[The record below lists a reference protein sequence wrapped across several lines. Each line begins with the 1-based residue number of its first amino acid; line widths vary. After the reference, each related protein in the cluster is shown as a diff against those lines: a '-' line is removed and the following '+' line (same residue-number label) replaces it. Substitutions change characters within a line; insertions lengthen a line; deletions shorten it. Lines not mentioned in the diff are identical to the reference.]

1 GGSFLVR
8 PQDDLERLLASG
20 YGADVALVRIMPG
33 LRAVASAL
41 NDNNLCRARI
51 AAVHLRVPPL
61 PDALAR
67 LDMQLEDVSLTLERI
82 QKTTAAGNWD
92 PAKHPRA
99 GTAPN
104 PGWFAPTDGG
114 DAGIQPTFVSDK
126 TDDDGR
132 LHLPPAERNDEI
144 GDLLEWI
151 ANSKPEDVPAIERE
165 IHRIFYEKNDAL
177 GGSIMQR
184 ALADAVQHSDP
195 ASREKLL
202 EGYEPITHRDPQIAG
217 EISDDITGAALLRV
231 PEILPALRSILPGAR
246 TAETAEEAAGAATT
260 AEAVERARSEF
271 WKLGWSARGFAIHE
285 AMGGNLPWWFK
296 GIDDFTEGVAT
307 SFKTIDL
314 DAATYQSP
322 QNLTST
328 INRYVNKLAAFNGKS
343 YTGYEVRAQQITG
356 RTLKLVTP
364 EGSMTATQKTAIDAA
379 IERAKSRGITLT
391 VTSF

>member
-1 GGSFLVR
+1 
-8 PQDDLERLLASG
+8 
-20 YGADVALVRIMPG
+20 
-33 LRAVASAL
+33 
-41 NDNNLCRARI
+41 
-51 AAVHLRVPPL
+51 
-61 PDALAR
+61 
-67 LDMQLEDVSLTLERI
+67 MQLEDISLALERI

-104 PGWFAPTDGG
+104 PGWFAPSDGG
-114 DAGIQPTFVSDK
+114 DAGIEPTLVSDK

-151 ANSKPEDVPAIERE
+151 ANSKPKDVPAIEGE
-165 IHRIFYEKNDAL
+165 IRRLFYDKDDAL

-184 ALADAVQHSDP
+184 ALADAVRHPDL

-202 EGYEPITHRDPQIAG
+202 EGYEPITHRDPELAG
-217 EISDDITGAALLRV
+217 EISDDIASAAFLRV

-246 TAETAEEAAGAATT
+246 TAETVAIPT
-260 AEAVERARSEF
+260 AEAIEQARSEF

-296 GIDDFTEGVAT
+296 GIDDFSEGVAT

-314 DAATYQSP
+314 DAATYQHAP
-322 QNLTST
+322 NLTST
-328 INRYVNKLAAFNGKS
+328 INGYVNKLAAFNGKS
-343 YTGYEVRAQQITG
+343 YTNWEVESGKITSRA
-356 RTLKLVTP
+356 LKLIVP
-364 EGSMTATQKTAIDAA
+364 KGSMTPAQKAVIDAA
-379 IERAKSRGITLT
+379 TQRAQLRGITL
-391 VTSF
+391 SAIPF